1 MTIEIN
7 QIDGDTEAK
16 GSFITNFS
24 SQKLLGQFLVIVT
37 PFLFL
42 LIWHLIAAGTT
53 PLILPNP
60 YDV

>member
-1 MTIEIN
+1 MTIEKN

-16 GSFITNFS
+16 GIFFTNFS

-42 LIWHLIAAGTT
+42 LI
-53 PLILPNP
+53 
-60 YDV
+60 

>member
-24 SQKLLGQFLVIVT
+24 SQKLLGQILVLVT
-37 PFLFL
+37 PF
-42 LIWHLIAAGTT
+42 
-53 PLILPNP
+53 
-60 YDV
+60 